1 LFAKQ
6 KTEEAISYYK
16 MAIEF
21 KPEYF
26 QAHNNLGNALV
37 QKGEI
42 KKAINHYR
50 ETVRLKPDLVSARKN
65 LEMTLLRLEEYE
77 HK

>member
-1 LFAKQ
+1 MSL
-6 KTEEAISYYK
+6 E
-16 MAIEF
+16 
-21 KPEYF
+21 
-26 QAHNNLGNALV
+26 NALF
-37 QKGEI
+37 QKGVMKE
-42 KKAINHYR
+42 AINHYR